1 MRIVFRCLLAF
12 VLVGLLSAACTPAPA
27 PASPPPQEQPTTAP
41 QQPSEVPAQPTA
53 AEPVKLVIWWWGEQE
68 APGAQKWL
76 DETIAAYKT
85 AHPNVDIEA
94 VLQSTDALIPS
105 FQAAAAA
112 KEGPDIQ
119 YFWGGVWTLENA
131 WSGAIIPVDDLIPAA
146 ERDQYIN
153 NFEREYDG
161 KLWGIPWYLSGNP
174 MVFNPKLFEKAG
186 LDPTNPPKTWEDLKG
201 ACTKL
206 NAAGVTP
213 ISGGL
218 KDGWFGGW
226 LFSILARQTHDSEK
240 EFMDASVGNAKF
252 TDPAFAEWWSRLKE
266 LKDAGCWNKDIN
278 SVDYQ
283 QGQDMFVQGKSAMI
297 FGNDTFLKGW
307 ADTIGWD
314 NMDVMM
320 VPTYGD
326 KKLAQTYVATAQGW
340 GITSWSKHPQES
352 ADFLMFMH
360 TPERLNAWFKYTG
373 VLPADKRMDTSL
385 IDQPILKKIYNWDTT
400 VAGPNLENFIPS
412 MLDEQSNFAGTQLLF
427 SGDKTPEEL
436 AQMAEDVITKWR
448 EQNPDQLANFQTWS
462 K

>member
-1 MRIVFRCLLAF
+1 MRNVFRLLLTL
-12 VLVGLLSAACTPAPA
+12 VLIGLLGSACAPAATPAPEA
-27 PASPPPQEQPTTAP
+27 LPTNPPQPATA
-41 QQPSEVPAQPTA
+41 VPAQPTTA
-53 AEPVKLVIWWWGEQE
+53 APVKLVVWWWGEQE

-76 DETIAAYKT
+76 DETIAQYQT
-85 AHPNVDIEA
+85 AHPNITIEA

-131 WSGAIIPVDDLIPAA
+131 WNGSIIPVDDLIPAA

-153 NFEREYDG
+153 NFERAYAG
-161 KLWGIPWYLSGNP
+161 KSWGVPWYLSGNP
-174 MVFNPKLFEKAG
+174 MVFNPQLFTKAG
-186 LDPTNPPKTWEDLKG
+186 LDPKNPPKTWDELKA
-201 ACTKL
+201 ACGKL
-206 NAAGVTP
+206 NAIGVTP

-226 LFSILARQTHDSEK
+226 LFSILARQSHDSEK
-240 EFMDASVGNAKF
+240 EFMAASVGQAKF

-266 LKDAGCWNKDIN
+266 LKDANCWNKDIN
-278 SVDYQ
+278 SIDYQ
-283 QGQDMFVQGKSAMI
+283 QGQDQFVQGKAAMI

-314 NMDVMM
+314 NMGVMM
-320 VPTYGD
+320 VPTYSD
-326 KKLAQTYVATAQGW
+326 KKLASTYVVTAQGW

-360 TPERLNAWFKYTG
+360 TPDRLSAWFKDTG
-373 VLPADKRMDTSL
+373 VMPADKRMDASL
-385 IDQPILKKIYNWDTT
+385 IDQPVLKQIYAWDTT

-427 SGDKTPEEL
+427 SGDKTPAEL
-436 AQMAEDVITKWR
+436 AQAAQDVIAKWL
-448 EQNPDQLANFQTWS
+448 EQNPDQAHNFEAWA